1 MRRIGLALAVVGAL
15 AVGSGGVASAEPP
28 GPSCVG
34 VGSSEIAQIRP
45 GARADFQQFVF
56 FLARE
61 IFNVPP
67 GAIISEAAQRHC
79 PDRQPE

>member
-34 VGSSEIAQIRP
+34 IASRSFARSEP
-45 GARADFQQFVF
+45 GARAEAQQIQ
-56 FLARE
+56 LAVAKL
-61 IFNVPP
+61 FGAPP
-67 GAIISEAAQRHC
+67 GALVTGAAQEHC
-79 PDRQPE
+79 IPGSG

>member
-1 MRRIGLALAVVGAL
+1 MRRIGLALAIVGAL

-34 VGSSEIAQIRP
+34 VLSSEIAQSHP
-45 GARADFQQFVF
+45 GARAQFQQFLNFV
-56 FLARE
+56 ARE

-67 GAIISEAAQRHC
+67 GVIVSDEAQQHC
-79 PDRQPE
+79 PPRQPE